1 MAPWLRWS
9 FQLTRAPGFGSGGS
23 AAWAMIDHISS
34 GKSLILGAGQGLQK
48 VVERVHDEVNN

>member
-23 AAWAMIDHISS
+23 DAWAMMDHISS
-34 GKSLILGAGQGLQK
+34 GKSLILGAGRELQYLE
-48 VVERVHDEVNN
+48 ERVHDEVNN